1 MQILSTAVQ
10 KKGLEDY
17 ESISNSC
24 LPKYLFMKKNL
35 FINVVKKNDYR
46 NIIKM
51 LKLIH
56 KTEVLLRTNSAQYFE
71 ITQRFLLNLSKTL
84 N

>member
-1 MQILSTAVQ
+1 
-10 KKGLEDY
+10 
-17 ESISNSC
+17 
-24 LPKYLFMKKNL
+24 MKKNL

-46 NIIKM
+46 NIITM